1 MFSKKKVEDQFD
13 KILNTDDIQQQI
25 ILLKKQVEFFKSQ
38 KPNFEYDYQNFL
50 TLIEEFKNS
59 KNYEYN
65 IIWLQ
70 NINEIIRLNPKFK
83 KKYFKQAMKI
93 IFNNDC
99 DSNNYK
105 NKEEI
110 NIIKI
115 YTISIFTSNCTEIFE
130 CDTYFQNLNRLK
142 ALVNLLI
149 IDLFPKYFN
158 KLNNKLLLLI
168 SNLFLNIN
176 KNKEQKD
183 YLKNNYFTVMFN
195 LLIELLCYLCLN
207 TSFKIIDKKY
217 KYDSMSE
224 INFNKE
230 NDDDFKIKENTE
242 NETKKKYFNLIN
254 ISNKLFNLYLNLNE
268 QNKFDFIINYQI
280 LMKIFIIH
288 CLESQYNESKCIEW
302 FKLIYNNLKLNKI
315 LKMITES
322 FDDEIFE
329 LFHIS
334 EDIINQIRDSN
345 NLRIL
350 NSDKLLN
357 MNIFFYLSENRSIEM
372 ELKNYYYNF
381 ISKFHKLRKKMIDNK
396 EYIYNGLFILINLL
410 SNEILSKD
418 ELKINFKEEFII
430 ISLIK
435 SLIKYMIKT
444 NVIEMME
451 ENQNNINNLINLL
464 IDRFGSSL
472 SEKIW
477 KELLVLIKYFFSEL
491 IKNEVQ
497 NAIGQ
502 LAIILKKMIRLKI
515 GGSYQFDE
523 NIFYNLINK
532 ICERKNNS
540 CILNDYILFSV
551 YFKNKYKTLNNNS
564 YKYFI
569 YLIKEKYDSYENNKN
584 KNIDKDYF
592 DKILELFT
600 YYTLIYLNIYAK
612 LEDKNLE
619 LFLLQYLNYLNF
631 YFCLKKNHQSQYIN
645 LVINILNNTSDI
657 NYFKCVINYMIA
669 LHSSETSN
677 ILQKEPYK
685 EKYLNL
691 NKKLFIKLIDKLS
704 ISYQMA
710 KLNYLFELIFNR
722 LNGCINNDINY
733 NFLRNI
739 LEILSHMSITKYNEI
754 LINSKKTDLIS
765 NNYFSIGKTRY
776 SSLLVGN
783 KNKNNFKKIG
793 EQWCV
798 IDLKEIFDILIK
810 ILRKKNINIEY
821 KEKIINFIKI
831 KINDIFFF
839 NKINIES
846 FIDYIINLDKD
857 DLKEFNLY
865 LDRKEM
871 ILSINDILK
880 SLAYLMLY
888 NKNLFIINNYD
899 KLYEKLIYYAF
910 DKINYFKKII
920 CIITNKYNIKIIK
933 NKGIKNLT
941 SMKNLLG
948 IDKEGMPNILN
959 LSLDSNDFIFNNK
972 DKDKDINYQIF
983 MNEEIQI
990 DKFIC
995 PNKNLREILIHFKS
1009 YLDILEI
1016 SLHSLIYIHNKNI
1029 NYNISFIRQIENNID
1044 IDLSEKEN
1052 NIDIKDNDNENF
1064 NHKKNE
1070 NISEEIKNKYRII
1083 CEKLFKIM
1091 NKFPDII
1098 KYQNNIIY
1106 DIYKLFLYCK
1116 DFIIFCGEKY
1126 IIQTILILF
1135 SISFPEFYQKIFET
1149 INNEFKNICNE
1160 GKDFIF
1166 QKIETIKQH
1175 NDNNKKRI
1183 NSSINIHYSST
1194 KISNN
1199 DDNRNN
1205 SEENYIN
1212 LRDTIEGFVDVNYK
1226 SVVDLQNEREKNF
1239 DRTKSSDYGLNLEF
1253 KAYNN
1258 AYNNN
1263 YYKDNKNNDNT
1274 NIKIEQKI
1282 ENKIFLIRKLIIEYL
1297 IKSKYSLKIFNI
1309 INYTIKE
1316 INNNDYKDKEEGIIL
1331 FLLLCKWRIV
1341 NEENVSRNENINIFK
1356 NRYKIK
1362 NYFNKDLFDIS
1373 IENINMKKTI
1383 AIKSPISS
1391 NNFIINNNYK
1401 NIQSKNTL
1409 NILAQNLIQ
1418 DNKKKKVE
1426 NILSRKLL
1434 LENKKIYNI
1443 TKRSQPKSDRNT
1455 FCFKSSSNV
1464 VLNEIKELEEEDRD
1478 NFSGSDNEKN
1488 NDENDSD
1495 NYINEEDN
1503 DNTNIEELISAM
1515 YSKPK
1520 NNLFKLYENDLNKNA
1535 IRFNTIDKTLLY
1547 NELDIYITYIINHPN
1562 KDYSLSNFQT
1572 SSFYKFL
1579 KKLTLKDEETN
1590 MIYNRMKLS
1599 EQKEFIFS
1607 DNLNMI
1613 KYIINNDS
1621 TNNNNNSNS
1630 PIYLIF
1636 NNTLQNKKNKNNVL
1650 IRNNIDID
1658 SDYVYLYIFII
1669 PLSEEFW
1676 KIEFKINQKKNDEFS
1691 RKIKN
1696 MIEMNFLNCYFF
1708 SIKNNFGYILYHF
1721 KILFSLLQ
1729 DLICNLKQDF
1739 SYKKITNKLN
1749 GIKHEEMIERMNI
1762 FKSINSFLN

>member
-1 MFSKKKVEDQFD
+1 
-13 KILNTDDIQQQI
+13 
-25 ILLKKQVEFFKSQ
+25 
-38 KPNFEYDYQNFL
+38 
-50 TLIEEFKNS
+50 
-59 KNYEYN
+59 
-65 IIWLQ
+65 
-70 NINEIIRLNPKFK
+70 
-83 KKYFKQAMKI
+83 
-93 IFNNDC
+93 
-99 DSNNYK
+99 
-105 NKEEI
+105 
-110 NIIKI
+110 
-115 YTISIFTSNCTEIFE
+115 
-130 CDTYFQNLNRLK
+130 
-142 ALVNLLI
+142 
-149 IDLFPKYFN
+149 
-158 KLNNKLLLLI
+158 
-168 SNLFLNIN
+168 
-176 KNKEQKD
+176 
-183 YLKNNYFTVMFN
+183 
-195 LLIELLCYLCLN
+195 
-207 TSFKIIDKKY
+207 
-217 KYDSMSE
+217 
-224 INFNKE
+224 
-230 NDDDFKIKENTE
+230 
-242 NETKKKYFNLIN
+242 
-254 ISNKLFNLYLNLNE
+254 
-268 QNKFDFIINYQI
+268 
-280 LMKIFIIH
+280 
-288 CLESQYNESKCIEW
+288 
-302 FKLIYNNLKLNKI
+302 
-315 LKMITES
+315 
-322 FDDEIFE
+322 
-329 LFHIS
+329 
-334 EDIINQIRDSN
+334 
-345 NLRIL
+345 
-350 NSDKLLN
+350 
-357 MNIFFYLSENRSIEM
+357 
-372 ELKNYYYNF
+372 
-381 ISKFHKLRKKMIDNK
+381 
-396 EYIYNGLFILINLL
+396 
-410 SNEILSKD
+410 
-418 ELKINFKEEFII
+418 
-430 ISLIK
+430 
-435 SLIKYMIKT
+435 
-444 NVIEMME
+444 
-451 ENQNNINNLINLL
+451 
-464 IDRFGSSL
+464 
-472 SEKIW
+472 
-477 KELLVLIKYFFSEL
+477 
-491 IKNEVQ
+491 
-497 NAIGQ
+497 
-502 LAIILKKMIRLKI
+502 
-515 GGSYQFDE
+515 
-523 NIFYNLINK
+523 
-532 ICERKNNS
+532 
-540 CILNDYILFSV
+540 
-551 YFKNKYKTLNNNS
+551 
-564 YKYFI
+564 
-569 YLIKEKYDSYENNKN
+569 
-584 KNIDKDYF
+584 
-592 DKILELFT
+592 
-600 YYTLIYLNIYAK
+600 
-612 LEDKNLE
+612 
-619 LFLLQYLNYLNF
+619 
-631 YFCLKKNHQSQYIN
+631 
-645 LVINILNNTSDI
+645 
-657 NYFKCVINYMIA
+657 
-669 LHSSETSN
+669 
-677 ILQKEPYK
+677 
-685 EKYLNL
+685 
-691 NKKLFIKLIDKLS
+691 
-704 ISYQMA
+704 
-710 KLNYLFELIFNR
+710 
-722 LNGCINNDINY
+722 
-733 NFLRNI
+733 
-739 LEILSHMSITKYNEI
+739 
-754 LINSKKTDLIS
+754 
-765 NNYFSIGKTRY
+765 
-776 SSLLVGN
+776 
-783 KNKNNFKKIG
+783 
-793 EQWCV
+793 
-798 IDLKEIFDILIK
+798 
-810 ILRKKNINIEY
+810 
-821 KEKIINFIKI
+821 
-831 KINDIFFF
+831 
-839 NKINIES
+839 
-846 FIDYIINLDKD
+846 
-857 DLKEFNLY
+857 
-865 LDRKEM
+865 
-871 ILSINDILK
+871 
-880 SLAYLMLY
+880 
-888 NKNLFIINNYD
+888 
-899 KLYEKLIYYAF
+899 
-910 DKINYFKKII
+910 
-920 CIITNKYNIKIIK
+920 
-933 NKGIKNLT
+933 
-941 SMKNLLG
+941 
-948 IDKEGMPNILN
+948 
-959 LSLDSNDFIFNNK
+959 
-972 DKDKDINYQIF
+972 
-983 MNEEIQI
+983 
-990 DKFIC
+990 
-995 PNKNLREILIHFKS
+995 
-1009 YLDILEI
+1009 
-1016 SLHSLIYIHNKNI
+1016 
-1029 NYNISFIRQIENNID
+1029 
-1044 IDLSEKEN
+1044 
-1052 NIDIKDNDNENF
+1052 
-1064 NHKKNE
+1064 
-1070 NISEEIKNKYRII
+1070 
-1083 CEKLFKIM
+1083 M

-1239 DRTKSSDYGLNLEF
+1239 DRTKSSDHGLNLEF

-1464 VLNEIKELEEEDRD
+1464 ILNEIKELEEEDRD